1 MCPALDDDA
10 MVGDRLPRRCR
21 DIHLADP
28 PVASPPM
35 VPADEGSQPDE
46 GLPPNL
52 GRSAVV
58 MAVGT
63 TLSRVTGLGR
73 LMAMAFAL
81 GVMERGRLA
90 DSYNIAN
97 TMPNVI
103 YELILGGVL
112 TSVFIPVLV
121 AELRKKRDDDAWD
134 SVSALVTTSIVTVV
148 GITVVAVVC
157 APWIIRLFTFRLSGP
172 DAVQQQEL
180 GTFFFRIFAPQI
192 AFYGIAAIAGG
203 LLNAHDRFAVPM
215 FAPILN
221 NVVVIATFVAFGLV
235 VSSTSSDPSL
245 SQKLLLGIGT
255 TAGVA
260 LMALAHWPSV
270 RRLPGKLRWR
280 PDFRHPAVR
289 KLARLSVWTIGYVV
303 ANQLSF
309 SVGLV
314 LATGVRGGATA
325 MFIAFAFFQLPYG
338 IAAVSIMT
346 ALVPRMSAQAIE
358 GDEDGFRASVG
369 SGLRLMG
376 VVLLPATA
384 AYLVLARPLV
394 TTLLEHGVMEAES
407 SRLVAEVLQMF
418 ALGLVPFS
426 FYLLLLRAFYARQ
439 DAKTPTLVNVVLNTV
454 YAVFSLLLFPAFR
467 VQGLALAHS
476 LCYVSGAVLAGVLLS
491 RRTAGLDIRRT
502 VGALGR
508 AAGASAVAA
517 GAMIVAVAGVDSV
530 MGPSGERALVQLVAG
545 GLAGGVAFLVA
556 AKVLRVEELGTLR
569 NLLPGRLRSSPGLR

>member
-1 MCPALDDDA
+1 MSPAEE
-10 MVGDRLPRRCR
+10 GT
-21 DIHLADP
+21 DP
-28 PVASPPM
+28 
-35 VPADEGSQPDE
+35 EE
-46 GLPPNL
+46 GLPVNL

-73 LMAMAFAL
+73 LVAMTFAI
-81 GVMERGRLA
+81 GVTERGLLA
-90 DSYNIAN
+90 DAYNIAN

-134 SVSALVTTSIVTVV
+134 SVSALVTTSVVTVV
-148 GITVVAVVC
+148 AITVLAVVF
-157 APWIIRLFTFRLSGP
+157 APWIIRLFTFRLP
-172 DAVQQQEL
+172 VDQQAAQQEL
-180 GTFFFRIFAPQI
+180 GTFFLRIFAPQI

-215 FAPILN
+215 FAPIIN
-221 NVVVIATFVAFGLV
+221 NVVVIATFLAFAAV
-235 VSSTSSDPSL
+235 VSDEA
-245 SQKLLLGIGT
+245 GVGT
-255 TAGVA
+255 TSQRMLLAVGTTGGVA
-260 LMALAHWPSV
+260 LMALAHWPAV
-270 RRLPGKLRWR
+270 RRLPGKLHWR
-280 PDFRHPAVR
+280 PDFRHPAVQ
-289 KLARLSVWTIGYVV
+289 KLARLSMWTIGYVV
-303 ANQLSF
+303 ANQISF

-314 LATGVRGGATA
+314 LATADKGSPSA

-346 ALVPRMSAQAIE
+346 ALVPRMSAQAVE

-376 VVLLPATA
+376 VLLLPATA

-394 TTLLEHGVMEAES
+394 TTLLEHGVMQADS

-426 FYLLLLRAFYARQ
+426 FFLLLLRAFYARQ
-439 DAKTPTLVNVVLNTV
+439 EAKTPTLINVVLNTV
-454 YAVFSLLLFPAFR
+454 YAVFSLVLFPALR

-476 LCYVSGAVLAGVLLS
+476 LCYVAGAVLAGMLLS
-491 RRTAGLDIRRT
+491 RRIGGLATGRT
-502 VGALGR
+502 FAALGK
-508 AAGASAVAA
+508 ASVASVVAAVA
-517 GAMIVAVAGVDSV
+517 MVLAVAGVNSV
-530 MGPSGERALVQLVAG
+530 MGPGGERALVQLLAGAAAG
-545 GLAGGVAFLVA
+545 GLAFLAA
-556 AKVLRVEELGTLR
+556 AKALRIEELETLR
-569 NLLPGRLRSSPGLR
+569 NLLPGRSRAASGLG

>member
-1 MCPALDDDA
+1 MSPAEEDTEL
-10 MVGDRLPRRCR
+10 
-21 DIHLADP
+21 
-28 PVASPPM
+28 
-35 VPADEGSQPDE
+35 EE

-73 LMAMAFAL
+73 LIAMAFAL
-81 GVMERGRLA
+81 GVTESRLA
-90 DSYNIAN
+90 DAYNIAN

-121 AELRKKRDDDAWD
+121 EELRRKRDDDDAWE

-148 GITVVAVVC
+148 AITVLAVVA
-157 APWIIRLFTFRLSGP
+157 APWIIRLFTFRLSG
-172 DAVQQQEL
+172 AEQAQQQEL
-180 GTFFFRIFAPQI
+180 ATFFLRIFAPQI

-215 FAPILN
+215 FAPIVN
-221 NVVVIATFVAFGLV
+221 NVVVIATFLAFAAI
-235 VSSTSSDPSL
+235 VSGTPDEAGVGTAL
-245 SQKLLLGIGT
+245 SQKMLLAVGT
-255 TAGVA
+255 TGGVA

-280 PDFRHPAVR
+280 PNFQHPSVR

-309 SVGLV
+309 GVGLV
-314 LATGVRGGATA
+314 LANGVQGGPTA
-325 MFIAFAFFQLPYG
+325 MFTAFAFFQLPYG

-346 ALVPRMSAQAIE
+346 ALVPRMSAQAVE

-369 SGLRLMG
+369 TGLRLMG
-376 VVLLPATA
+376 LLLLPATA
-384 AYLVLARPLV
+384 GYLVLARPLV
-394 TTLLEHGVMEAES
+394 TTLLEHGVMSANS

-439 DAKTPTLVNVVLNTV
+439 DARTPTLINVVLNTV
-454 YAVFSLLLFPAFR
+454 YAVMSIILFPAFR

-476 LCYVSGAVLAGVLLS
+476 FCYVAGALLAGVLLS
-491 RRTAGLDIRRT
+491 RRIGGLGSART
-502 VGALGR
+502 FAALGR
-508 AAGASAVAA
+508 ASAASAIAA
-517 GAMIVAVAGVDSV
+517 IAMVLAVAGVNAV
-530 MGPSGERALVQLVAG
+530 MGPGGERALVQLIAGAGAG
-545 GLAGGVAFLVA
+545 GIAFLAA
-556 AKVLRVEELGTLR
+556 AKALLIEELDMLR
-569 NLLPGRLRSSPGLR
+569 NLLPGRSRTPSGLG

>member
-1 MCPALDDDA
+1 MSPAEEDTE
-10 MVGDRLPRRCR
+10 
-21 DIHLADP
+21 
-28 PVASPPM
+28 S
-35 VPADEGSQPDE
+35 EE

-73 LMAMAFAL
+73 LIAMAFAL
-81 GVMERGRLA
+81 GVTESRLA
-90 DSYNIAN
+90 DAYNIAN

-121 AELRKKRDDDAWD
+121 EELRKKRDDDAWE

-148 GITVVAVVC
+148 AITLVAVVA
-157 APWIIRLFTFRLSGP
+157 APGIIRLFTFRLSG
-172 DAVQQQEL
+172 AEQAQQQEL
-180 GTFFFRIFAPQI
+180 ATFFLRIFAPQI

-215 FAPILN
+215 FAPIVN
-221 NVVVIATFVAFGLV
+221 NVVVIATFLAFAAI
-235 VSSTSSDPSL
+235 VSGTPDEAGVGTAL
-245 SQKLLLGIGT
+245 SQKMLLAVGT
-255 TAGVA
+255 TGGVA

-280 PDFRHPAVR
+280 PNFQHPSVR

-309 SVGLV
+309 GVGLV
-314 LATGVRGGATA
+314 LANGVQGGPTA
-325 MFIAFAFFQLPYG
+325 MFTAFAFFQLPYG

-346 ALVPRMSAQAIE
+346 ALVPRMSAQAVE

-369 SGLRLMG
+369 TGLRLMG
-376 VVLLPATA
+376 LLLLPATA
-384 AYLVLARPLV
+384 GYLVLARPLV
-394 TTLLEHGVMEAES
+394 TTLLEHGVMSANS

-439 DAKTPTLVNVVLNTV
+439 DARTPTLVNVVLNTV
-454 YAVFSLLLFPAFR
+454 YAVLSIILFPALR

-476 LCYVSGAVLAGVLLS
+476 FCYVAGALLAGILLS
-491 RRTAGLDIRRT
+491 RRIGGLRSART
-502 VGALGR
+502 FAALGR
-508 AAGASAVAA
+508 AAAASAIAAVA
-517 GAMIVAVAGVDSV
+517 MVLAVAGVDAV
-530 MGPSGERALVQLVAG
+530 MGPGASGRWCSSSPAPAPAG
-545 GLAGGVAFLVA
+545 SPSWARRRRSGS
-556 AKVLRVEELGTLR
+556 
-569 NLLPGRLRSSPGLR
+569 RSSTCCGTFCPVVPVRRPGWGRFSRCE

>member
-1 MCPALDDDA
+1 MSPAEEDTE
-10 MVGDRLPRRCR
+10 
-21 DIHLADP
+21 
-28 PVASPPM
+28 S
-35 VPADEGSQPDE
+35 EE

-73 LMAMAFAL
+73 LIAMAFAL
-81 GVMERGRLA
+81 GVTESRLA
-90 DSYNIAN
+90 DAYNIAN

-121 AELRKKRDDDAWD
+121 EELRRKRDDDAWE

-148 GITVVAVVC
+148 AITLVAVVA
-157 APWIIRLFTFRLSGP
+157 APGIIRLFTFRLSG
-172 DAVQQQEL
+172 AEQAQQQEL
-180 GTFFFRIFAPQI
+180 ATFFLRIFAPQI

-215 FAPILN
+215 FAPIVN
-221 NVVVIATFVAFGLV
+221 NVVVIATFLAFAAI
-235 VSSTSSDPSL
+235 VSGTPDEAGVGTAL
-245 SQKLLLGIGT
+245 SQKMLLAVGT
-255 TAGVA
+255 TGGVA

-280 PDFRHPAVR
+280 PNFQHPSVR

-309 SVGLV
+309 GVGLV
-314 LATGVRGGATA
+314 LANGVQGGPTA
-325 MFIAFAFFQLPYG
+325 MFTAFAFFQLPYG

-346 ALVPRMSAQAIE
+346 ALVPRMSAQAVE

-369 SGLRLMG
+369 TGLRLMG
-376 VVLLPATA
+376 LLLLPATA
-384 AYLVLARPLV
+384 GYLVLARPLV
-394 TTLLEHGVMEAES
+394 TTLLEHGVMSANS

-439 DAKTPTLVNVVLNTV
+439 DARTPTLVNVVLNTV
-454 YAVFSLLLFPAFR
+454 YAVLSIILFPALR

-476 LCYVSGAVLAGVLLS
+476 FCYVAGTLLAGILLS
-491 RRTAGLDIRRT
+491 RRIGGLGSART
-502 VGALGR
+502 FAALGR
-508 AAGASAVAA
+508 AAAASAIAAVA
-517 GAMIVAVAGVDSV
+517 MVLAVAGVDGV
-530 MGPSGERALVQLVAG
+530 MGPGGERALVQLIAG
-545 GLAGGVAFLVA
+545 
-556 AKVLRVEELGTLR
+556 
-569 NLLPGRLRSSPGLR
+569 